1 MESSLYKVRKAVSS
15 DINGMLALNYAIY
28 PEEWHVDKGYVERN
42 MQINDEV
49 YNVLQASGGIKGIFS
64 LFPLTRDDYESMLCG
79 TLEEEELPRHLLPYD
94 APRHVCLYLIS
105 FIVDIHDPLRKAY
118 AKALIQAIPDEL
130 RRLESEGIIVDE
142 IGAIA
147 ITDDGRR
154 VLKRIGFTAAEKVD
168 FFGQT
173 FQVYRA
179 RPEDL
184 YQAIKLG

>member
-1 MESSLYKVRKAVSS
+1 M
-15 DINGMLALNYAIY
+15 
-28 PEEWHVDKGYVERN
+28 
-42 MQINDEV
+42 
-49 YNVLQASGGIKGIFS
+49 
-64 LFPLTRDDYESMLCG
+64 
-79 TLEEEELPRHLLPYD
+79 
-94 APRHVCLYLIS
+94 
-105 FIVDIHDPLRKAY
+105 RKAY

-168 FFGQT
+168 FFGQK